1 MNSDFS
7 EFRFTP
13 SMLAGSRPLGISA
26 YMRIKNGAEFLRL
39 SIESHLPFYDEIVAV
54 YNDCTDDTEEIL
66 LQLQAQH
73 PDKIRVFHYLPKVAK
88 MCSDEHRQTPTDSVH
103 SLANYYNYALAKTR
117 YSVAAKLDDDHLA
130 ISCNLAPLV
139 ERIRT
144 DIAAGKRRTYTFSGP
159 NVKKQN
165 GVYLVGGGGPH
176 PFCGNNDH
184 QYHPVSPE
192 YRYVQGHD
200 AEIFRQPSQWQ
211 VTREYAGIMFF
222 HLKPL
227 KKHGGYA
234 YLDEPLRSLGIER
247 LINQGLWL
255 PWDEFCSPATRKK
268 LIAARPLADRIQ
280 IALYSVPAILNLRLK
295 WIKKH
300 PSLRK
305 VRLARLQQDLA
316 GIDFKRDLLDALER

>member
-13 SMLAGSRPLGISA
+13 SMLAAPRPLGISA

-39 SIESHLPFYDEIVAV
+39 AIESHLPFYDEIVAV

-73 PDKIRVFHYLPKVAK
+73 PDKIRVFHYLPQIATL
-88 MCSDEHRQTPTDSVH
+88 CSDEHRQTPTDSVH

-130 ISCNLAPLV
+130 IPCNLAPLV

-176 PFCGNNDH
+176 PFCGSNDH
-184 QYHPVSPE
+184 QYHPVSPD
-192 YRYVQGHD
+192 YHYAQGHD
-200 AEIFRQPSQWQ
+200 CEIFQQPSPRQ
-211 VTREYAGIMFF
+211 VVREYAGIMFF

-227 KKHGGYA
+227 KAHGGYA
-234 YLDEPLRSLGIER
+234 YLDEPYRSLRFDEFIK
-247 LINQGLWL
+247 QGLWL

-268 LIAARPLADRIQ
+268 LIADRPLGDRIQ

-295 WIKKH
+295 LIKKH